1 MWDFPNSPAVGASF
15 TPASGGP
22 TYTWNGSVWLQG
34 SPGSILTARRGN
46 LVVNGAMQIS
56 QENGKGT
63 AYTAVNTFAAD
74 QWQFNFSTAG
84 APTITCNLAAAADP
98 ISDSYLRINNT
109 TADASVGS
117 TDVVRLLTNIE
128 GNNVAVLKWG
138 LAQAIPAVWVFKARS
153 SILGTFTAQLREYS
167 SSAGFVKGCQIT
179 QINTWQAFVIPVP
192 ACTIGTWTLGSVS
205 SIVMQLFAM
214 WGLASSPE
222 GWVSSGGGP
231 VAAQSNW
238 MSATG
243 QTLDFADVGL
253 YADPDN
259 TGLPPPWE
267 VPDYATELVR
277 CQRYFS
283 SGNSFLVGSYGANGQ
298 IVYTDIPHKVLM
310 RGTPAVTIV
319 GTPTYSN
326 ASAMSSNGATPNMA
340 RLQVTVAAAGYGYGF
355 SGNLTLNARM

>member
-1 MWDFPNSPAVGASF
+1 MWDFPNSPAVGAAF
-15 TPASGGP
+15 TPAPGSP

-46 LVVNGAMQIS
+46 RAVNGNVAIS
-56 QENGKGT
+56 QENGVGT
-63 AYTAVNTFAAD
+63 VTAAGGYMAD
-74 QWQFNFSTAG
+74 QWRMNFSGLTPQAALSSTG
-84 APTITCNLAAAADP
+84 TITPDHNIYRINLNFSVAKGSLAATDNCY
-98 ISDSYLRINNT
+98 ISTQLEGLQTSDFGWG
-109 TADASVGS
+109 TA
-117 TDVVRLLTNIE
+117 N
-128 GNNVAVLKWG
+128 
-138 LAQAIPAVWVFKARS
+138 AIPAVARFS
-153 SILGTFTAQLREYS
+153 ASCGVPGNYTFHIRGGSTYSFTKLIALTATMQ
-167 SSAGFVKGCQIT
+167 T
-179 QINTWQAFVIPVP
+179 FVIPIP
-192 ACTIGTWTLGSVS
+192 ALTVGPAWAVDNTVGANIGLTAACGTSNTSTTDNAWASGNFIASPG
-205 SIVMQLFAM
+205 QAN
-214 WGLASSPE
+214 LA
-222 GWVSSGGGP
+222 
-231 VAAQSNW
+231 AT
-238 MSATG
+238 TG
-243 QTLDFADVGL
+243 QNISISDFGL

-319 GTPTYSN
+319 GAPTYSN